1 MIPAVLL
8 VKLSLFSDN
17 EAEKNIIIFNHI
29 QYLIELNI
37 KAEVWTCAKN
47 KT

>member
-17 EAEKNIIIFNHI
+17 EAEKISSYSIIFNI
-29 QYLIELNI
+29 
-37 KAEVWTCAKN
+37 
-47 KT
+47 